1 MEPYARSSAENQL
14 LQAQRQILEQDSDE
28 EFKGLLRTHVDET
41 HQQTENLERNSDQM
55 GHETH
60 SETSKTDGGLISD
73 GQRSLQEAELDVIR
87 DTLVA
92 DAPAKVEHFEIACYR
107 ALIARASRE
116 RTGMYMGASYPS
128 EGSGTPVPSP

>member
-1 MEPYARSSAENQL
+1 MKVKP
-14 LQAQRQILEQDSDE
+14 
-28 EFKGLLRTHVDET
+28 G
-41 HQQTENLERNSDQM
+41 NLERTSGQM
-55 GHETH
+55 GQETRNEA
-60 SETSKTDGGLISD
+60 SETDGGLISD
-73 GQRSLQEAELDVIR
+73 GQRSLHEAESDVIR

-128 EGSGTPVPSP
+128 EGSGTPAPRP